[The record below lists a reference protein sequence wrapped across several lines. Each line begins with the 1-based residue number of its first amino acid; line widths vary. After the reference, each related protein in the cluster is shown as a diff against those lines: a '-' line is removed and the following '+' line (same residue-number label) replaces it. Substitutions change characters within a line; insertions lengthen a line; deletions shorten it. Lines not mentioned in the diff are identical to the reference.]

1 MKVLMINGSPNP
13 SGCISTALK
22 EAAAI
27 LNAEGIDTEEIAIGN
42 KVIRGCNGCC
52 TCHSIGRCVFDDE
65 VNETAAKLV
74 DADGLIIGSP
84 VYYSNPNGTVL
95 AFLQRLFFSC
105 DADLHLKVGASVV
118 SCRRGGNSATFEALN
133 QFFGISGMPTA
144 PSSYWNDVHGNTE
157 DDVYK
162 DEEGLQTVKNM
173 AVNMAFMIKAIKAQK
188 EAAGKPAIFEGAW
201 TNFIR

>member
-13 SGCISTALK
+13 AGCISSALE
-22 EAAAI
+22 EAAKI
-27 LNAEGIDTEEIAIGN
+27 LNAEGIETEEIAIGN

-52 TCHSIGRCVFDDE
+52 TCHTTGKCVFNDE
-65 VNETAAKLV
+65 VNETAAKLAE
-74 DADGLIIGSP
+74 ADGLIIGSP
-84 VYYSNPNGTVL
+84 VYYSNPNGTLL

-105 DADLHLKVGASVV
+105 PADLHLKVGASVV

-144 PSSYWNDVHGNTE
+144 PSSYWNDVHGNTG

-173 AVNMAFMIKAIKAQK
+173 AVNMAFMIKAIKARK
-188 EAAGKPAIFEGAW
+188 EATGEPAMFEGAW